1 MNKILIFMII
11 MLVCLSLG
19 AIGVGIYVTNF
30 RSKPENKNKSFSVAT
45 VSLIMISSLLVGLL
59 AFGIYY
65 GLTYDHELTCE
76 QVQGRYSK
84 CNPKCPTCPTCIWGP
99 EDQKALAR
107 AEHTVKGL
115 QAKAVGIPRNLRF
128 RAQCDDDKCAREGKS
143 CCGVDADDIVF
154 AEATKRLATVTPAA
168 PRHAPA
174 APAPAAPPARR
185 PDPRLFE

>member
-1 MNKILIFMII
+1 

-45 VSLIMISSLLVGLL
+45 VSLIMVSSFLVGLL
-59 AFGIYY
+59 VFGIYY

-84 CNPKCPTCPTCIWGP
+84 CNPKCPTCPACIWGP

-107 AEHTVKGL
+107 ADNTVKGL

-143 CCGVDADDIVF
+143 CCGVDTDDIVF
-154 AEATKRLATVTPAA
+154 AEATRRLAVATPA
-168 PRHAPA
+168 PRPPA
-174 APAPAAPPARR
+174 APAAAQRR
-185 PDPRLFE
+185 PDPKLFE